1 MEIKM
6 KKRIITLLLCMV
18 LALSLATAVLAQTS
32 QADAERLLGVL
43 GIMNG
48 DANGELHLER
58 SVTRAEF
65 SKMLV
70 CASSFKDSI
79 TKSAI
84 STGFSDV
91 AAEHWAA
98 PYIRVASANK
108 WIYGYS
114 DGRFAPSSN
123 IKLEEA
129 ATMLL
134 RVLGYTA
141 SDMSGV
147 YPNAQLALYESLDLD
162 DSVEAKKGEI
172 INRKDAMF
180 MLVNLLNAKTRNG
193 QVYAQTLGCTLNVD
207 GEIDINKTLADELDG
222 PYVYLGERLSFMGE
236 DTKFVKDIS
245 SINESELE
253 KYDILYYSDAVDTVW
268 VYRNAVTGKYNS
280 ASPSVNA
287 PTSVS
292 VGSKSYAIESAEAA
306 FDLSFMGKFE
316 PEDMVTL
323 LLGKDGGVAAVLS
336 VDEYIYVDN
345 DNYLELVEGTLEGPF
360 VVKSS
365 YSALGLPTSGL
376 NVKRNDKPSAIGEI
390 KPYDV
395 VYYSEIAKTLLVY
408 SASVS
413 GTYTSASPNA
423 ETPSQITVAGNT
435 YALANSEVALSVSA
449 IGNFRP
455 GDFVTLLL
463 GRNNEVA
470 GVVST
475 SEYAESVYGIITSLA
490 SENYTDHTGLTYSAK
505 TATVVTTGG
514 NTLKLEGVKSNILA
528 GDIVKIS
535 YTDTVNV
542 EKLKARSVSGDVSAG
557 AIGEREL
564 ASDVNIIETDMQ
576 GSNPT
581 PVFFSRLTGATL
593 EDKDVR
599 YYALDSKGKITDLI
613 LRDFSGDAYTY
624 GIITEAESASG
635 FVSDEGDL
643 NNPVILNDNFV
654 YEYQIGAKASTMT
667 VSRPFTYQTGP
678 AVFKYNGNTLTELS
692 PLRRLENIELY
703 TSFGIV
709 SNDKLYLFSD
719 NMCVY
724 TPNTNKQSSLDYSVM
739 PVSELNGNI
748 DSYNI
753 RAYYD
758 AVPEKGGRIR
768 IIIANKK

>member
-1 MEIKM
+1 M
-6 KKRIITLLLCMV
+6 KKRIITLLICVV

-48 DANGELHLER
+48 DNSGELHLER

-79 TKSAI
+79 TKTAI

-114 DGRFAPSSN
+114 DGRFAPSDN

-134 RVLGYTA
+134 RVLGYTSA
-141 SDMSGV
+141 DISGA
-147 YPNAQLALYESLDLD
+147 YPNGQLALYESLDLD
-162 DSVEAKKGEI
+162 ICVEAQKGEI
-172 INRKDAMF
+172 VDRKDAMF
-180 MLVNLLNAKTRNG
+180 MLVNLLNAKTRGG
-193 QVYAQTLGCTLNVD
+193 QVYAQTLGYTLNVD
-207 GEIDINKTLADELDG
+207 GEIDINKALADELDG
-222 PYVYLGERLSFMGE
+222 PYVYLGENMPFMGE
-236 DTKFVKDIS
+236 GTKYIKDIAL
-245 SINESELE
+245 IAHSELE
-253 KYDILYYSDAVDTVW
+253 KYDILYYSKAIDTVW

-280 ASPSVNA
+280 AIPSVSA
-287 PTSVS
+287 PTSVN
-292 VGSKSYAIESAEAA
+292 VGTKSYALETTEAA

-323 LLGKDGGVAAVLS
+323 LLGKDGGVAAVIP

-365 YSALGLPTSGL
+365 YNALGLPASGL
-376 NVKRNDKPSAIGEI
+376 SVKRNDKPSSIGEI
-390 KPYDV
+390 KQYDV

-413 GTYTSASPNA
+413 GTYTSAIPNA
-423 ETPSQITVAGNT
+423 DTPAQITVAGNT
-435 YALANSEVALSVSA
+435 YTLANSEVALSVSA
-449 IGNFRP
+449 IGTFRP

-490 SENYTDHTGLTYSAK
+490 SENHTDHTGLTYSAK
-505 TATVVTTGG
+505 TATVMTTRG
-514 NTLKLEGVKSNILA
+514 NTLKLEGIKSNLSS

-542 EKLKARSVSGDVSAG
+542 EKLKARSASGSVSVG
-557 AIGEREL
+557 AIGEHEL
-564 ASDVNIIETDMQ
+564 APDVNIIETDIY
-576 GSNPT
+576 GNNPA
-581 PVFFSRLTGATL
+581 PLFFSRLTGATL
-593 EDKDVR
+593 EDEEVR

-613 LRDFSGDAYTY
+613 LRDFSGDGYTY

-635 FVSDEGDL
+635 FVSEDGDL
-643 NNPVILNDNFV
+643 DNPIILNDNFV
-654 YEYQIGAKASTMT
+654 YEYQIGTKAGMMT

-678 AVFKYNGNTLTELS
+678 AVFKYDGNTLIELS
-692 PLRRLENIELY
+692 PLKMLAGIDLY

-719 NMCVY
+719 DMCVY

-739 PVSELNGNI
+739 KVSELTGNI
-748 DSYNI
+748 GSYNI

-758 AVPEKGGRIR
+758 DTPEKGGRIR

>member
-1 MEIKM
+1 M
-6 KKRIITLLLCMV
+6 KKRIITLLICVV

-48 DANGELHLER
+48 DNSGELHLER

-79 TKSAI
+79 TKTAI

-114 DGRFAPSSN
+114 DGRFAPSDN

-134 RVLGYTA
+134 RVLGYTSA
-141 SDMSGV
+141 DISGA
-147 YPNAQLALYESLDLD
+147 YPNGQLALYESLDLD
-162 DSVEAKKGEI
+162 ICVEAQKGEI
-172 INRKDAMF
+172 VDRKDAMF
-180 MLVNLLNAKTRNG
+180 MLVNLLNAKTRGG
-193 QVYAQTLGCTLNVD
+193 QVYAQTLGYTLNVD
-207 GEIDINKTLADELDG
+207 GEIDINKALADELDG
-222 PYVYLGERLSFMGE
+222 PYVYLGENMPFMGE
-236 DTKFVKDIS
+236 GTKYIKDIAL
-245 SINESELE
+245 IAHSELE
-253 KYDILYYSDAVDTVW
+253 KYDILYYSKAIDTVW

-280 ASPSVNA
+280 AIPSVSA
-287 PTSVS
+287 PTSVN
-292 VGSKSYAIESAEAA
+292 VGTKSYALETTEAA

-323 LLGKDGGVAAVLS
+323 LLGKDGGVAAVIP

-365 YSALGLPTSGL
+365 YNALGLPASGL
-376 NVKRNDKPSAIGEI
+376 SVKRNDKPSSIGEI
-390 KPYDV
+390 KQYDV

-413 GTYTSASPNA
+413 GTYTSAIPNA
-423 ETPSQITVAGNT
+423 DTPAQITVAGNT
-435 YALANSEVALSVSA
+435 YTLANSEVALSVSA
-449 IGNFRP
+449 IGTFRP

-490 SENYTDHTGLTYSAK
+490 SENHTDHTGLTYSAK
-505 TATVVTTGG
+505 TATDMTTRG
-514 NTLKLEGVKSNILA
+514 NTLKLEGIKSNLSS

-542 EKLKARSVSGDVSAG
+542 EKLKARSASGSVSVG
-557 AIGEREL
+557 AIGEHEL
-564 ASDVNIIETDMQ
+564 APDVNIIETDIY
-576 GSNPT
+576 GNNPA
-581 PVFFSRLTGATL
+581 PLFFSRLTGATL
-593 EDKDVR
+593 EDEEVR

-613 LRDFSGDAYTY
+613 LRDFSGDGYTY

-635 FVSDEGDL
+635 FVSEDGDL
-643 NNPVILNDNFV
+643 DNPIILNDNFV
-654 YEYQIGAKASTMT
+654 YEYQIGTKAGMMT

-678 AVFKYNGNTLTELS
+678 AVFKYDGNTLIELS
-692 PLRRLENIELY
+692 PLKMLAGIDLY

-719 NMCVY
+719 DMCVY

-739 PVSELNGNI
+739 KVSELTGNI
-748 DSYNI
+748 GSYNI

-758 AVPEKGGRIR
+758 DTPEKGGRIR